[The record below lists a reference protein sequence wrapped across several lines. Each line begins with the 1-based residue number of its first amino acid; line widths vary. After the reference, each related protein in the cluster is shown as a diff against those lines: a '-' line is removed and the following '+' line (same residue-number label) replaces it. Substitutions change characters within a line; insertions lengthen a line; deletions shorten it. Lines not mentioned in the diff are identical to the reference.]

1 MKCVTFIQ
9 ITIVSLYNIGLLLLL
24 MLLIRFKREPLI
36 VLSVFFGTFLI
47 LSAYLSSFD
56 SSLFHDALAQSD
68 IQTVKYRNLTLD
80 LGNGVTTNAQLSYP
94 AIGYGP
100 FPGVLLIHGS
110 GANDMNETG
119 GLIRF
124 ENTTGSKVY
133 PEKQTFFQLAKYLSE
148 RGFAVLKY
156 DKRGVE
162 PNFTMVDNIWGNV
175 TFNDLK
181 QDAEKALSVLLEQPE
196 VNASKKATLIGHS
209 EGTMIT
215 PRLAVDNLDKVKNI
229 VLMGPVANTLPELL
243 YFQIVKNPLD
253 YTEKV
258 LDKNDSGMLTVSEI
272 SNDPNFQNLVGGNL
286 THLLLYQ
293 TNGMNYLN
301 KSSTEKSQPTN
312 TTISRNTISIEN
324 NLKSTLISAYNNVTF
339 PTDSAL
345 LSKCLDV
352 QYGYFEWNSGLEGC
366 PKWMRS
372 HSDLQSTLSM
382 IGNVSSGIGIL
393 ILQGENDTATPL
405 EQGLQLQQRLMEV
418 NHPDHLIITYP
429 NLGHSL
435 SPSSNWI
442 SQSGPMTEYVL
453 KDMFEWLSSRSG

>member
-1 MKCVTFIQ
+1 M
-9 ITIVSLYNIGLLLLL
+9 L
-24 MLLIRFKREPLI
+24 MLLIRYKRKPLM
-36 VLSVFFGTFLI
+36 VLDIFLGTYFI
-47 LSAYLSSFD
+47 LLTYLSLFG
-56 SSLFHDALAQSD
+56 SSELQNALAQSD
-68 IQTVKYRNLTLD
+68 IQTVKYRNLILD

-94 AIGYGP
+94 AIGKGP

-119 GLIRF
+119 GLILVDKK
-124 ENTTGSKVY
+124 TGSKIY
-133 PEKQTFFQLAKYLSE
+133 PEKQTFFQLAEYLSE

-162 PNFTMVDNIWGNV
+162 PNFTTVNNIWGNV

-209 EGTMIT
+209 EGTMIA
-215 PRLAVDNLDKVKNI
+215 PRVAVDNSDKVKNI

-258 LDKNDSGMLTVSEI
+258 LNKNDSGMLAISEI
-272 SNDPNFQNLVGGNL
+272 SNDQIFENLVGGNL

-293 TNGMNYLN
+293 TNGMDYLN
-301 KSSTEKSQPTN
+301 KSPTEKLHLNN
-312 TTISRNTISIEN
+312 TTISKNKISIEN
-324 NLKSTLISAYNNVTF
+324 NLKPALIAAYNNVTF

-352 QYGYFEWNSGLEGC
+352 HYGYFEWNSGLEGC

-372 HSDLQSTLSM
+372 HSDVQSTLSM
-382 IGNVSSGIGIL
+382 MGNVSSDIGVL

-418 NHPDHLIITYP
+418 NHPDHLLITYP
-429 NLGHSL
+429 DLGHSL

-442 SQSGPMTEYVL
+442 SQSGPLTKYVL
-453 KDMFEWLSSRSG
+453 KDIFEWLSSRSG

>member
-1 MKCVTFIQ
+1 M
-9 ITIVSLYNIGLLLLL
+9 LLL
-24 MLLIRFKREPLI
+24 RFKRKPLM
-36 VLSVFFGTFLI
+36 VLGIFFGTFLI
-47 LSAYLSSFD
+47 LLTYLSSLFS
-56 SSLFHDALAQSD
+56 SSLFPDALAQSN

-80 LGNGVTTNAQLSYP
+80 LGNGVSTNAQLSYP
-94 AIGYGP
+94 AIGKGP

-119 GLIRF
+119 GLILID
-124 ENTTGSKVY
+124 NKTGSKIY
-133 PEKQTFFQLAKYLSE
+133 PEKQTFFQLAEYLSE

-162 PNFTMVDNIWGNV
+162 PNFTTVNNIWGNV

-181 QDAEKALSVLLEQPE
+181 QDAEKALLVLLEQSE

-209 EGTMIT
+209 EGTMIA
-215 PRLAVDNLDKVKNI
+215 PRVAVDNSDKVKNI

-258 LDKNDSGMLTVSEI
+258 LDKNDSGILTISEI
-272 SNDPNFQNLVGGNL
+272 SNDQIFENLVGGNL
-286 THLLLYQ
+286 THLLLYH
-293 TNGMNYLN
+293 TNGMDYLN
-301 KSSTEKSQPTN
+301 KSSTVKSHPNN
-312 TTISRNTISIEN
+312 TTISKNTISIEN
-324 NLKSTLISAYNNVTF
+324 NLKPALIAAYNNVTF

-345 LSKCLDV
+345 ISKCLDV
-352 QYGYFEWNSGLEGC
+352 HYGYFEWNSGLEGC

-372 HSDLQSTLSM
+372 HSDLQSTLSI
-382 IGNVSSGIGIL
+382 IGNISSDIGIL

-418 NHPDHLIITYP
+418 NHPDHLLITYP
-429 NLGHSL
+429 DLGHSL

-442 SQSGPMTEYVL
+442 SQSGPLTEYVL
-453 KDMFEWLSSRSG
+453 KDIFEWLSSRSG

>member
-1 MKCVTFIQ
+1 MVLDIFLGTYFI
-9 ITIVSLYNIGLLLLL
+9 LL
-24 MLLIRFKREPLI
+24 
-36 VLSVFFGTFLI
+36 T
-47 LSAYLSSFD
+47 YLSLFG
-56 SSLFHDALAQSD
+56 SSELQNALAQSD
-68 IQTVKYRNLTLD
+68 IQTVKYRNLILD

-94 AIGYGP
+94 AIGKGP

-119 GLIRF
+119 GLILVDKK
-124 ENTTGSKVY
+124 TGSKIY
-133 PEKQTFFQLAKYLSE
+133 PEKQTFFQLAEYLSE

-162 PNFTMVDNIWGNV
+162 PNFTTVNNIWGNV

-209 EGTMIT
+209 EGTMIA
-215 PRLAVDNLDKVKNI
+215 PRVAVDNSDKVKNI

-258 LDKNDSGMLTVSEI
+258 LNKNDSGMLAISEI
-272 SNDPNFQNLVGGNL
+272 SNDQIFENLVGGNL

-293 TNGMNYLN
+293 TNGMDYLN
-301 KSSTEKSQPTN
+301 KSPTEKLHLNN
-312 TTISRNTISIEN
+312 TTISKNKISIEN
-324 NLKSTLISAYNNVTF
+324 NLKPALIAAYNNVTF

-352 QYGYFEWNSGLEGC
+352 HYGYFEWNSGLEGC

-372 HSDLQSTLSM
+372 HSDVQSTLSM
-382 IGNVSSGIGIL
+382 MGNVSSDIGVL

-418 NHPDHLIITYP
+418 NHPDHLLITYP
-429 NLGHSL
+429 DLGHSL

-442 SQSGPMTEYVL
+442 SQSGPLTKYVL
-453 KDMFEWLSSRSG
+453 KDIFEWLSSRSG